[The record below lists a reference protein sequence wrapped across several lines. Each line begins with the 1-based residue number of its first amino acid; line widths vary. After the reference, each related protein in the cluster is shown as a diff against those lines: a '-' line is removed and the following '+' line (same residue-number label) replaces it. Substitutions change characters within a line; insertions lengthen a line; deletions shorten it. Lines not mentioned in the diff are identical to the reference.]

1 MMVLLIVMLHA
12 ISRFW
17 KSTYVVHLHNQICI
31 TVYFQNATTQ
41 VYLYVQ
47 VLEALFYQDA
57 LNGIHFI
64 SRFTLESRLIL
75 SWSRKY
81 ITPWAR
87 SILLLVGRFWLRV
100 FCQYYTVTYKT
111 RSQICHKW
119 FLVKVCLNNLF
130 CLKRAVITF
139 MFVLL
144 FCV

>member
-1 MMVLLIVMLHA
+1 MVLLIVMLHA

-64 SRFTLESRLIL
+64 SRFTLEIKAYVKWEPEIYYSL
-75 SWSRKY
+75 SQEY
-81 ITPWAR
+81 ITPSW
-87 SILLLVGRFWLRV
+87 
-100 FCQYYTVTYKT
+100 
-111 RSQICHKW
+111 
-119 FLVKVCLNNLF
+119 KVL
-130 CLKRAVITF
+130 TPG
-139 MFVLL
+139 VLPVL
-144 FCV
+144 HSNV